1 MKHFKVL
8 LFTLLLIFVISTGA
22 TVSAQQAYVVQ
33 PGDTLYSIATK
44 YDVSVSALAAYNNI
58 ANQNY
63 IYAGTTILIP
73 PGSGTNPGGNIGGT
87 GNPPS
92 SNLIRY
98 VVHRG
103 DTLSEIAV
111 RYNTTV
117 QAIKNANGFTSST
130 IYPNQGIWVPV
141 GVYVPPVYT
150 PPVYTPPT
158 YPSGQ
163 YYWVQ
168 PGDTLFKIGL
178 RFGVNIYRIAEAN
191 QLLNLNRIYAGVPL
205 FIPR

>member
-8 LFTLLLIFVISTGA
+8 LISLLLIFVVSTGSI
-22 TVSAQQAYVVQ
+22 VLAQQAYVVQ
-33 PGDTLYSIATK
+33 PGDTLYSIAVK

-63 IYAGTTILIP
+63 IYAGATILIP
-73 PGSGTNPGGNIGGT
+73 PGSGTNTGGT

-92 SNLIRY
+92 GNLIRY

-117 QAIKNANGFTSST
+117 QAIKNANGFTSSL

-150 PPVYTPPT
+150 PSS

-168 PGDTLFKIGL
+168 PGDTLFRIGL

-191 QLLNLNRIYAGVPL
+191 HLLNLNRIYAGVPL

>member
-8 LFTLLLIFVISTGA
+8 LFTLLLMLVVFAGA

-44 YDVSVSALAAYNNI
+44 YDVPVSALAAYNNI

-73 PGSGTNPGGNIGGT
+73 PGSGTNPGGNTGGT

-92 SNLIRY
+92 GNLIRY

-150 PPVYTPPT
+150 PPS

-168 PGDTLFKIGL
+168 PGDTLFRIGM

-205 FIPR
+205 YIPR

>member
-8 LFTLLLIFVISTGA
+8 LFILLLIFVVSAGV

-58 ANQNY
+58 TNQNY

-73 PGSGTNPGGNIGGT
+73 PGSGTNPGGNTGGT

-130 IYPNQGIWVPV
+130 IYPNQGIWVPA
-141 GVYVPPVYT
+141 GVYVPPVYM
-150 PPVYTPPT
+150 PPS

-168 PGDTLFKIGL
+168 PGDTLFRIGL

>member
-1 MKHFKVL
+1 MKSVKVL
-8 LFTLLLIFVISTGA
+8 LITLLLMAIFSAGSAVA
-22 TVSAQQAYVVQ
+22 AQQAYVVQ
-33 PGDTLYSIATK
+33 PGDTLYSIAMK
-44 YDVSVSALAAYNNI
+44 YDVSVTALGAYNNI
-58 ANQNY
+58 ANVNS
-63 IYAGTTILIP
+63 IFAGTTILIP
-73 PGSGTNPGGNIGGT
+73 PGSGTNPGGNTGGT
-87 GNPPS
+87 GNLPS

-98 VVHRG
+98 IVHRG

-111 RYNTTV
+111 RYNTSV
-117 QAIKNANGFTSST
+117 QAIKNANGFTNST

-141 GVYVPPVYT
+141 GVYV

-191 QLLNLNRIYAGVPL
+191 HLLNLNRIYAGVPL
-205 FIPR
+205 YIPR

>member
-1 MKHFKVL
+1 MKHARVL
-8 LFTLLLIFVISTGA
+8 LFTLLLMMVIVSAAGP
-22 TVSAQQAYVVQ
+22 VSAQQPYVVQ
-33 PGDTLYSIATK
+33 PGDTLYSIGTK

-58 ANQNY
+58 SNSNY
-63 IYAGTTILIP
+63 IFAGTTILIP
-73 PGSGTNPGGNIGGT
+73 PGSGTNPGGNTGGT

-92 SNLIRY
+92 GNRIRY

-117 QAIKNANGFTSST
+117 QAIKNANGLTSST

-141 GVYVPPVYT
+141 GQYV

-205 FIPR
+205 YIPR